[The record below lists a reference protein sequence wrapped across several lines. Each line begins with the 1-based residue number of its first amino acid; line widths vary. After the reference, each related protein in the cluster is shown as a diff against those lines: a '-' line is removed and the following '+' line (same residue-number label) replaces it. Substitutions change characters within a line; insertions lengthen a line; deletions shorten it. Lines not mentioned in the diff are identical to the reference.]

1 MRRTTR
7 GAPPGDGPGSGTR
20 EQIVAAAEDLIARH
34 GLEGLQVK
42 AIAARVGIR
51 PPSIFAH
58 FAGRDDI
65 VGAVVERLLGR
76 LEALFDAPPAGT
88 PEEELR
94 TRTRQLVMFLVE
106 NPADARIL
114 LRELA
119 QAGAPEVERHDL
131 RARLLERI
139 YDRVAAVLHRGAATG
154 EFRRLRTESFV
165 AQLLGGILAQ
175 LAWAGWD
182 VAGRPRP
189 VVPRA
194 QLIRDAEDL
203 AVALVQPRV
212 GAGAGRSGRNRAG
225 PKPQAASGT
234 PRRPLRARGRRRSE
248 PPR

>member
-1 MRRTTR
+1 MQHGVRRTTR
-7 GAPPGDGPGSGTR
+7 REPPSGGPGSGTR
-20 EQIVAAAEDLIARH
+20 DQIVAAAEDLIARH

-51 PPSIFAH
+51 PPSVFAH
-58 FAGRDDI
+58 FAGRDDV

-76 LEALFDAPPAGT
+76 LDALFDAPAAGT

-94 TRTRQLVMFLVE
+94 ARTRQLVRFLIE

-119 QAGAPEVERHDL
+119 QAGAPDVERHDL

-139 YDRVAAVLHRGAATG
+139 YDRVAAVLHRGASTG
-154 EFRRLRTESFV
+154 HFRRLRTESFV
-165 AQLLGGILAQ
+165 AQVLGGILAQ

-182 VAGRPRP
+182 VTGRPRP
-189 VVPRA
+189 VVSRT

-203 AVALVQPRV
+203 AVAIVWRRPV
-212 GAGAGRSGRNRAG
+212 
-225 PKPQAASGT
+225 
-234 PRRPLRARGRRRSE
+234 PRRRARRARGR
-248 PPR
+248 